1 MAPSCWLVGWRS
13 LPMHSIAGSMAMH
26 NCNATH
32 KCQASIEKRYI
43 NIIINYFICSI
54 SSTPCSV
61 CHSYPLTTIKQR
73 FYAFLAPLSRNSN
86 FHSYKDWAAT
96 SNKSLGKQSLS
107 SMSCC
112 NACQLQCR
120 GEMQLWRCE
129 LHYYM
134 ESTTSPF
141 DFFM

>member
-1 MAPSCWLVGWRS
+1 
-13 LPMHSIAGSMAMH
+13 MHSIASSMAMH

-32 KCQASIEKRYI
+32 KCRASIEKRYI
-43 NIIINYFICSI
+43 NIIINYFICTI

-61 CHSYPLTTIKQR
+61 CHSNQITTIKRR

-107 SMSCC
+107 STSCC
-112 NACQLQCR
+112 NACWLRCR
-120 GEMQLWRCE
+120 GEVRPGQCE
-129 LHYYM
+129 LRIWAHPGGHGPHM
-134 ESTTSPF
+134 SPITTSTIITF
-141 DFFM
+141 LIEV